1 MTRIARLTPLGL
13 RESVR
18 WRLPRTPVALADR
31 QAAVV
36 VLGSVMAYGLVMK
49 LLSGVSV
56 GSLIGVVLMFE
67 PIAAAA
73 ILFVALISVAVW
85 IIRASSRDSIETRLF
100 WLLVAG
106 SMAWLTFP
114 LFGMFKQVVLPLR
127 GFLWDR
133 SLAHIGRMLLGVS
146 PWQVT
151 HSVFGSLPATRF
163 LDSIYSLWLILIF
176 AFPMVVAVVFGD
188 PRVRFRLIFS
198 WFAAWVVI
206 GTLAAWVFASAGPVY
221 FNALVGHDANYAA
234 LQLRLA
240 GLEHLAEAQGRPIA
254 ALEFQPIL
262 LNAFRLRDYAPAGGI
277 SAMPSM
283 HVALATLLVIGGFQH
298 NRLWGALLATYALLI
313 WIASIHFGW
322 HYFIDG
328 PVAALMMLGLWRA
341 SAPLAARLYPA
352 PSSSPMTAVQG
363 ELSPLPSPPHLRNF
377 FESTWKRRPL

>member
-1 MTRIARLTPLGL
+1 MRPWHL
-13 RESVR
+13 RDSLR
-18 WRLPRTPVALADR
+18 WRRPPSPVGLADR
-31 QAAVV
+31 HAAVV
-36 VLGSVMAYGLVMK
+36 VLGSVLAYGFVMQR
-49 LLSGVSV
+49 LSGIPV
-56 GSLIGVVLMFE
+56 GSLISVVVMFE
-67 PIAAAA
+67 PIAAAV
-73 ILFVALISVAVW
+73 ILFVALIATTVW
-85 IIRASSRDSIETRLF
+85 IVRPDVRDNIETRLF

-114 LFGMFKQVVLPLR
+114 AFGMFKQVILPPR
-127 GFLWDR
+127 GFLWDH
-133 SLAHIGRMLLGVS
+133 SLAHIGRMLFGVS

-151 HSVFGSLPATRF
+151 HSVFGSLSATRF
-163 LDSIYSLWLILIF
+163 LDSVYSLWLIVIF
-176 AFPMVVAVVFGD
+176 AFPMVVAVAFD
-188 PRVRFRLIFS
+188 DSRVRFRLIFS
-198 WFAAWVVI
+198 WFSAWVGI

-240 GLEHLAEAQGRPIA
+240 GLEHLAEAQGHPLA

-262 LNAFRLRDYAPAGGI
+262 LHAFRLRDYSLAGGI

-283 HVALATLLVIGGFQH
+283 HVALATLLVIGGFKR
-298 NRLWGALLATYALLI
+298 NRLWGLAFTTYALLI

-322 HYFIDG
+322 HYFVDG
-328 PVAALMMLGLWRA
+328 PVAALMMVALWKT

-352 PSSSPMTAVQG
+352 PGNSPITAAQG

>member
-1 MTRIARLTPLGL
+1 MNPAIL
-13 RESVR
+13 RDSGR
-18 WRLPRTPVALADR
+18 QRLPPNPVGRVDR
-31 QAAVV
+31 RAAVV
-36 VLGSVMAYGLVMK
+36 VLGSVFAYGFVMQR
-49 LLSGVSV
+49 LSGVSV
-56 GSLIGVVLMFE
+56 GSLIGVVMMFE
-67 PIAAAA
+67 PIAAAV
-73 ILFVALISVAVW
+73 ILFVALVATTVW
-85 IIRASSRDSIETRLF
+85 IARPDVRDNIESRLF

-127 GFLWDR
+127 GFLWDS
-133 SLAHIGRMLLGVS
+133 SLAHIGRLLLGVS

-151 HSVFGSLPATRF
+151 HSVFGSLRATRF
-163 LDSIYSLWLILIF
+163 LDSVYSLWLILIF
-176 AFPMVVAVVFGD
+176 AFPMVAAVAFGD

-198 WFAAWVVI
+198 WFSAWVVI
-206 GTLAAWVFASAGPVY
+206 GTLAAWVFASAGPIY
-221 FNALVGHDANYAA
+221 YNSLVGPDANYAA

-240 GLEHLAEAQGRPIA
+240 GLERLATADGHPLA

-262 LNAFRLRDYAPAGGI
+262 LNAFRLRDYTPAGGI

-283 HVALATLLVIGGFQH
+283 HVALAILLVISGFQR
-298 NRLWGALLATYALLI
+298 NRLWGIALTTYALLI

-322 HYFIDG
+322 HYFVDG
-328 PVAALMMLGLWRA
+328 PVAALMMLSLWWA

-352 PSSSPMTAVQG
+352 PDGSPITAVHG

>member
-1 MTRIARLTPLGL
+1 MRFGYFRKLPLAL
-13 RESVR
+13 LDLQSSISSR
-18 WRLPRTPVALADR
+18 VALSAVGLADR
-31 QAAVV
+31 RAAVV
-36 VLGSVMAYGLVMK
+36 VLGSVLVYGFVMQR
-49 LLSGVSV
+49 LSGVPV
-56 GSLIGVVLMFE
+56 GALVGVVLMFE
-67 PIAAAA
+67 PLATAT
-73 ILFVALISVAVW
+73 ILFVALVALALW
-85 IIRASSRDSIETRLF
+85 IVRPETRDRIESRLF

-133 SLAHIGRMLLGVS
+133 SLAHIGRMLLGIS
-146 PWQVT
+146 PWQIT
-151 HSVFGSLPATRF
+151 HQLFGSLPATRF

-176 AFPMVVAVVFGD
+176 VFPMVVAVAVGE

-198 WFAAWVVI
+198 WFAAWVLI

-221 FNALVGHDANYAA
+221 YNALVGHDANYAA

-240 GLEHLAEAQGRPIA
+240 GLERLAVAQGRPLA
-254 ALEFQPIL
+254 ALQFQPIL
-262 LNAFRLRDYAPAGGI
+262 LDAFRLRNYAPAGGI

-283 HVALATLLVIGGFQH
+283 HVALATLLVIGGFRR
-298 NRLWGALLATYALLI
+298 NRLWGGLLAIYALLI

-328 PVAALMMLGLWRA
+328 PVAALMMVGLWKA
-341 SAPLAARLYPA
+341 TAPLAARLYPE
-352 PSSSPMTAVQG
+352 PSSAITAVHG

-377 FESTWKRRPL
+377 FEST

>member
-1 MTRIARLTPLGL
+1 MLG
-13 RESVR
+13 
-18 WRLPRTPVALADR
+18 T
-31 QAAVV
+31 VV
-36 VLGSVMAYGLVMK
+36 AYGFVMK

-56 GSLIGVVLMFE
+56 GSLVGVVLMFE
-67 PIAAAA
+67 PIAALA
-73 ILFVALISVAVW
+73 ILFVALISTAVW
-85 IIRASSRDSIETRLF
+85 IIRPNSRDSIETRLF

-106 SMAWLTFP
+106 AMAWLTFP

-133 SLAHIGRMLLGVS
+133 SLAHIGRTLFGVS

-151 HSVFGSLPATRF
+151 HCAFGSLPATRF

-188 PRVRFRLIFS
+188 PRARFRLIFS
-198 WFAAWVVI
+198 WLSAWVVI
-206 GTLAAWVFASAGPVY
+206 GTLAAWVFASAGPIY
-221 FNALVGHDANYAA
+221 FNALVGHDANYAE

-240 GLEHLAEAQGRPIA
+240 NLQHLATTQGHPLA
-254 ALEFQPIL
+254 ALQFQPIL
-262 LNAFRLRDYAPAGGI
+262 LNAFHLHDYAPAGGI

-298 NRLWGALLATYALLI
+298 NRLWGFALSTYALLI

-322 HYFIDG
+322 HYFVDG

-341 SAPLAARLYPA
+341 SALLASRLYPA
-352 PSSSPMTAVQG
+352 PDSSPITAAQG

-377 FESTWKRRPL
+377 FESTWKRKPL

>member
-1 MTRIARLTPLGL
+1 MKPTTLGDSGH
-13 RESVR
+13 R
-18 WRLPRTPVALADR
+18 RLPPNPVGLVDR
-31 QAAVV
+31 RAAVV
-36 VLGSVMAYGLVMK
+36 VLGSVFAYGFVMQR
-49 LLSGVSV
+49 LSGVSV
-56 GSLIGVVLMFE
+56 GSLIGVVMMFE
-67 PIAAAA
+67 PIAAAV
-73 ILFVALISVAVW
+73 ILFVALVATTVW
-85 IIRASSRDSIETRLF
+85 IARPDVRDNVESRLF

-133 SLAHIGRMLLGVS
+133 SLAHIGRLLLGVS

-151 HSVFGSLPATRF
+151 HSVFGSLRATRF
-163 LDSIYSLWLILIF
+163 LDSVYSLWLILIF
-176 AFPMVVAVVFGD
+176 AFPMVAAVAFGD

-198 WFAAWVVI
+198 WFSAWVVI
-206 GTLAAWVFASAGPVY
+206 GTLAAWVFASAGPIY
-221 FNALVGHDANYAA
+221 YNALVGPDANYAA

-240 GLEHLAEAQGRPIA
+240 GLERLATTDGHPLA
-254 ALEFQPIL
+254 ALEFQPVL

-283 HVALATLLVIGGFQH
+283 HVALAILLVISGFQR
-298 NRLWGALLATYALLI
+298 NRLWGIALTTYALLI

-322 HYFIDG
+322 HYFVDG
-328 PVAALMMLGLWRA
+328 PVAALMMLSLWWA

-352 PSSSPMTAVQG
+352 PDGSPITAVHG

>member
-1 MTRIARLTPLGL
+1 MNPATPRDTG
-13 RESVR
+13 RR
-18 WRLPRTPVALADR
+18 RLPSNPVGRVDR
-31 QAAVV
+31 RAAVV
-36 VLGSVMAYGLVMK
+36 VLGSVFAYGFVMQR
-49 LLSGVSV
+49 LSGVSV
-56 GSLIGVVLMFE
+56 GSLIGVVMMFE
-67 PIAAAA
+67 PIAAAV
-73 ILFVALISVAVW
+73 ILFVALVATTVW
-85 IIRASSRDSIETRLF
+85 IARPDVRDNVESRLF

-127 GFLWDR
+127 GFLWDS
-133 SLAHIGRMLLGVS
+133 SLAHIGRLLLGVS

-151 HSVFGSLPATRF
+151 HSVFGSLGATRF
-163 LDSIYSLWLILIF
+163 LDSVYSLWLILIF
-176 AFPMVVAVVFGD
+176 AFPMVAAVAFGD

-198 WFAAWVVI
+198 WFSAWVVI
-206 GTLAAWVFASAGPVY
+206 GTLAAWVFASAGPIY
-221 FNALVGHDANYAA
+221 YNSLVGPDANYAA

-240 GLEHLAEAQGRPIA
+240 GLERLATADGHPLA

-262 LNAFRLRDYAPAGGI
+262 LNAFRLRDYTPAGGI

-283 HVALATLLVIGGFQH
+283 HVALAILLVISGFQR
-298 NRLWGALLATYALLI
+298 NRLWGIALTTYALLI

-322 HYFIDG
+322 HYFVDG
-328 PVAALMMLGLWRA
+328 PVAALMMFSLWWA

-352 PSSSPMTAVQG
+352 PDGSPITAVHG